1 MMKTNI
7 QRKGELFVFL
17 GALFWSLNA
26 PLIKFISLDAMLVCG
41 LRSLIAG
48 VALLPFL
55 FRSKLR
61 FSKGML
67 VYLIAYASLCLSI
80 VLALRQTSA
89 VAIGMQYGS
98 VVWLFLAASILNKSV
113 NKSRILPVVLT
124 TTGVIIFMLSGIA
137 GSNMK
142 GNLIALTESIFF
154 AVMTVAA
161 KKVSSGEAGNALG
174 LVSLANLFT
183 GICIFAFFP
192 PQFADILT
200 LNGSEWMLM
209 LILGIVQV
217 ALGYAMYNLGVNLIS
232 PQKASVI
239 AMWEM
244 ILGPVGTAL
253 FLKEYPSTMVI
264 IGFVIIIAGIFL
276 DTKAAPDAAAGDG
289 RL

>member
-89 VAIGMQYGS
+89 VIAIGMQYGS
-98 VVWLFLAASILNKSV
+98 VVWLFLAASILNKSA

-174 LVSLANLFT
+174 LVPLANLFT

-200 LNGSEWMLM
+200 LNGSE
-209 LILGIVQV
+209 
-217 ALGYAMYNLGVNLIS
+217 
-232 PQKASVI
+232 
-239 AMWEM
+239 
-244 ILGPVGTAL
+244 
-253 FLKEYPSTMVI
+253 
-264 IGFVIIIAGIFL
+264 
-276 DTKAAPDAAAGDG
+276 
-289 RL
+289 

>member
-89 VAIGMQYGS
+89 VIAIGMQYGS

-161 KKVSSGEAGNALG
+161 KR
-174 LVSLANLFT
+174 
-183 GICIFAFFP
+183 FP
-192 PQFADILT
+192 PERPETRLVWFPWQICLQESAF
-200 LNGSEWMLM
+200 SRF
-209 LILGIVQV
+209 
-217 ALGYAMYNLGVNLIS
+217 S
-232 PQKASVI
+232 RRS
-239 AMWEM
+239 
-244 ILGPVGTAL
+244 
-253 FLKEYPSTMVI
+253 SR
-264 IGFVIIIAGIFL
+264 IF
-276 DTKAAPDAAAGDG
+276 
-289 RL
+289 